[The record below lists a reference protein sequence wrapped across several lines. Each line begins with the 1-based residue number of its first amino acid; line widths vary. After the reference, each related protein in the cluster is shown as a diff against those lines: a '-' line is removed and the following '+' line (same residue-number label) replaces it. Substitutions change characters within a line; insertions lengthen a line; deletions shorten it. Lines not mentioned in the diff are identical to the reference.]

1 MIGKYLNH
9 SLSKIGKVGIKSIAE
24 VKNLGGNIVSLFPEG
39 GTVLELNGYRI
50 HTFTKDGILD
60 IPRAITVEY
69 LIVAAGGRGGNGYYT
84 ANAPECY
91 SGSGGGAGGVRQGT
105 TGLPGGASIAITVGQ
120 TSGANSSMGTI
131 SATGGGN
138 GSFLHDGG
146 AGGSGA
152 GGSSHYG
159 TQCYGGAGNKGGYS
173 PAEGYKGG
181 NGSMDNP
188 GGGNGRASGGG
199 GGAGGA
205 GTDASYAG
213 PGVGGAGITSSISG
227 TSKTYATGGSGNRRT
242 NGNGANGSPNTGD
255 GGQGGG
261 GINGGFT
268 GGEGGSGIVIIRY
281 PL

>member
-9 SLSKIGKVGIKSIAE
+9 SLLKIGKVGIKSIAE

-69 LIVAAGGRGGNGYYT
+69 LIVAAGGRGGDGYYFPNS
-84 ANAPECY
+84 ANECY

-105 TGLPGGASIAITVGQ
+105 TGLLEGTSIAITVGQ

-138 GSFLHDGG
+138 GSFLKDGG

-152 GGSSHYG
+152 GGSSHHY

-181 NGSMDNP
+181 KGTVGGS
-188 GGGNGRASGGG
+188 RVSGGG

-205 GTDASYAG
+205 GTDSSNTV
-213 PGVGGAGITSSISG
+213 PGVGGVGITSSISG
-227 TSKTYATGGSGNRRT
+227 TSKTYATGGSGNSRT
-242 NGNGANGSPNTGD
+242 NGNGANGSPNTGN

-261 GINGGFT
+261 GINGGVT